1 MYPPYWVSS
10 KEGTFHF
17 GDGILFSFE
26 KSPLKGRRR
35 DVLSIGNPARSCK
48 IFFKKR
54 KKVLA

>member
-1 MYPPYWVSS
+1 MNHKAGYRFV
-10 KEGTFHF
+10 F